1 MNKPNANE
9 LLGNVVSNII
19 YNNPS
24 CGPSCDRQRNA

>member
-1 MNKPNANE
+1 MFKDVE
-9 LLGNVVSNII
+9 TILGNIVNEEV